1 MTKFRFDPMN
11 DAAKIYE
18 FALDQIR
25 RERDALSTALGES
38 LDEIRRIRT
47 ELNALKEAR
56 AALSE
61 PGDEP

>member
-1 MTKFRFDPMN
+1 MN